1 MSETATAPVAAPA
14 ASPAP
19 VSSDAIRQAIEGLRS
34 ALPQIEQANPAFAN
48 GIRSLLERA
57 DDPVQL
63 NKADFQ
69 HRIAYAVADT
79 QAGFGPLRGL
89 EAGAQERLRELSI
102 SAPGLTSDRA
112 LLLLSE
118 VRTFQDASLRRDIR
132 RTAIEIGRQADQ
144 DTPQI
149 VSQLEALENR
159 VRLSSPTPA
168 TKPAQGTGPTGQDGQ
183 TLAAGLDA
191 AGRPASSGQS
201 ADAQPGKADTS
212 ATRAETNRTTTE
224 PQQAPQAQAN
234 QVGTV
239 QAGAGA
245 AVVSAMLRGFQKLGE
260 AVPPPPWEAM
270 TTNFG
275 ERLKAFEDRRQAAS
289 DQKVI
294 AGLEQSG
301 ANALSALQSF
311 TNNEGAVMMNR
322 INQAAR
328 SDPNGV
334 EGVLADM
341 RPGGKYA
348 GLRQQFNGAIN
359 DEKGFAAAYD
369 KAVEAVGQYA
379 YDRKASAP
387 IVARSADAPAVTAR
401 LVALEQNVGE
411 RMAGIPS
418 LSDGKTMLEDLRKQA
433 AEVFKAVA
441 DGIKNLFQRAG
452 ASPSPSP

>member
-1 MSETATAPVAAPA
+1 MSETAPAPA
-14 ASPAP
+14 AASAASPPPAG
-19 VSSDAIRQAIEGLRS
+19 SDAIRQGIEALRS
-34 ALPQIEQANPAFAN
+34 ALPQIEQKNPAFAN
-48 GIRSLLERA
+48 GLKSLLERA
-57 DDPVQL
+57 DDPVQF
-63 NKADFQ
+63 NKAEFQ
-69 HRIAYAVADT
+69 HRIAYSVSDA
-79 QAGFGPLRGL
+79 QSNFGQLAGLDAR
-89 EAGAQERLRELSI
+89 ARERLYELSI
-102 SAPGLTSDRA
+102 TAPGLKSDRA
-112 LLLLSE
+112 VVLLSE
-118 VRTFQDASLRRDIR
+118 ATTSQDASLRRDIR
-132 RTAIEIGRQADQ
+132 RTAFEIGRQADQ

-168 TKPAQGTGPTGQDGQ
+168 AQPAQGNGPTGQVGQ
-183 TLAAGLDA
+183 ALAAGLDA
-191 AGRPASSGQS
+191 AGRPTPSGQS

-212 ATRAETNRTTTE
+212 ATRAETTRTTTE
-224 PQQAPQAQAN
+224 PQQAPPAQAN
-234 QVGTV
+234 QIGTV

-245 AVVSAMLRGFQKLGE
+245 AVVSAMLRGFQMLGE

-275 ERLKAFEDRRQAAS
+275 DRLKAFEDRRQAAS
-289 DQKVI
+289 DQKII
-294 AGLEQSG
+294 AGVEQSG

-311 TNNEGAVMMNR
+311 TNNEGAVMMSR

-328 SDPNGV
+328 SDPNGL

-369 KAVEAVGQYA
+369 KALEAVGRYA
-379 YDRKASAP
+379 YDRKAAAP
-387 IVARSADAPAVTAR
+387 IVARNADAPAVTAR
-401 LVALEQNVGE
+401 LEALEQNVGE

-418 LSDGKTMLEDLRKQA
+418 LSDGKAMLEDLRKQA

>member
-1 MSETATAPVAAPA
+1 MPPV
-14 ASPAP
+14 
-19 VSSDAIRQAIEGLRS
+19 VR
-34 ALPQIEQANPAFAN
+34 
-48 GIRSLLERA
+48 
-57 DDPVQL
+57 
-63 NKADFQ
+63 
-69 HRIAYAVADT
+69 
-79 QAGFGPLRGL
+79 PLR
-89 EAGAQERLRELSI
+89 
-102 SAPGLTSDRA
+102 T
-112 LLLLSE
+112 
-118 VRTFQDASLRRDIR
+118 T
-132 RTAIEIGRQADQ
+132 
-144 DTPQI
+144 
-149 VSQLEALENR
+149 
-159 VRLSSPTPA
+159 
-168 TKPAQGTGPTGQDGQ
+168 
-183 TLAAGLDA
+183 
-191 AGRPASSGQS
+191 
-201 ADAQPGKADTS
+201 ADAQRGKADMAAASQEAGGQGPTDS
-212 ATRAETNRTTTE
+212 KRRQRKPTRI
-224 PQQAPQAQAN
+224 
-234 QVGTV
+234 GTV

-275 ERLKAFEDRRQAAS
+275 DRLKAFEDRRQAAA
-289 DQKVI
+289 DQKII

-311 TNNEGAVMMNR
+311 TNNEGAVMMSR

-328 SDPNGV
+328 SDPNGM

-379 YDRKASAP
+379 YDRKAAAP
-387 IVARSADAPAVTAR
+387 IVARNGDASAVTAR
-401 LVALEQNVGE
+401 LEALEQNVGE